1 MGTIGTT
8 PFELPEELVPG
19 VWRKAQDGSVLAK
32 LSKSEPQK
40 FGVKQYIKL
49 TGTPR
54 GEVVGE
60 SQEKSQS
67 NATFAAMRSVQRK
80 VQVTQRFS
88 NELKWADEDDQ
99 IGALS
104 TMADLSG
111 EALAR
116 ALDLIGIHGMNPLT
130 GAALAGSPVKL
141 LDTTN
146 QVELT
151 TATAGLVD
159 AAVEAAYALL
169 LADSATP
176 DGIAWDPTYAF
187 TLATMRDLDGK
198 RLYPELGLGKFDSW
212 LGYNSAQSSTVS
224 GTPEAQTTSTGMYRA
239 GEEDPGV
246 KAIVGDF
253 TAFKW
258 GVQRSIGVTM
268 IEYGDPDGDGDLQRA
283 NEIAL
288 RSEIVY
294 GLAFLDLDSF
304 AVIMDAVAN
313 S

>member
-1 MGTIGTT
+1 MATIGTA

-32 LSKSEPQK
+32 LSQSEPQK
-40 FGVKQYIKL
+40 FGIKQYIKL
-49 TGTPR
+49 TGAPR

-60 SQEKSQS
+60 SVDKSQS
-67 NATFAAMRSVQRK
+67 NSVFAAMRSVQRK

-88 NELKWADEDDQ
+88 NELKWADEDEQ
-99 IGALS
+99 IGALA
-104 TMADLSG
+104 TMGDLSG

-130 GAALAGSPVKL
+130 GAALAGSPAKL

-146 QVELT
+146 VVELT
-151 TATAGLVD
+151 TATA
-159 AAVEAAYALL
+159 
-169 LADSATP
+169 ATP
-176 DGIAWDPTYAF
+176 DLALEAAWPLLLEDSAVPNGIAFDPTFAF
-187 TLATMRDLDGK
+187 SLATQRDLDGK
-198 RLYPELGLGKFDSW
+198 RLYPELGLGKFDSY
-212 LGYNSAQSSTVS
+212 LGFNAASGTTVS
-224 GTPEAQTTSTGMYRA
+224 GNPEAKTASTGMYRST
-239 GEEDPGV
+239 DPAI

-283 NEIAL
+283 NELAL
-288 RSEIVY
+288 RAEVVY

-304 AVIMDAVAN
+304 AVVKDAIAN

>member
-1 MGTIGTT
+1 MATIGTS

-32 LSKSEPQK
+32 LSQSEPQK

-54 GEVVGE
+54 AEVVGE
-60 SQEKSQS
+60 SVDKSQS
-67 NATFAAMRSVQRK
+67 NSAFAPIRSVQRK
-80 VQVTQRFS
+80 LQVTQRFS
-88 NELKWADEDDQ
+88 QELKWADEDDQ

-104 TMADLSG
+104 TMGDLAG

-116 ALDLIGIHGMNPLT
+116 GLDLVAIHGMNPLT
-130 GAALAGSPVKL
+130 GAAIAGSPVKL

-146 QVELT
+146 VIELT
-151 TATAGLVD
+151 TGTAATPD
-159 AAVEAAYALL
+159 AAIEAAYGLL
-169 LADSATP
+169 LADKATP
-176 DGIAWDPTYAF
+176 NGIAFDPTFAF
-187 TLATMRDLDGK
+187 SLATQRDKNDK
-198 RLYPELGLGKFDSW
+198 RLYPELGLGKFDNF
-212 LGYNSAQSSTVS
+212 LGFNAASSDTVS
-224 GTPEAQTTSTGMYRA
+224 GGAEALTVSTGIYRSVN
-239 GEEDPGV
+239 PNI
-246 KAIVGDF
+246 KSIVGDF

-268 IEYGDPDGDGDLQRA
+268 IEYGDPDGDGDLQRS

-288 RSEIVY
+288 RAEVVY
-294 GLAFLDLDSF
+294 GIGFLDLDSF
-304 AVIMDAVAN
+304 AVIKDAIAN

>member
-1 MGTIGTT
+1 MATIGTS
-8 PFELPEELVPG
+8 PFEIPEELVPG

-54 GEVVGE
+54 AEVVGE
-60 SQEKSQS
+60 SVDKSQS
-67 NATFAAMRSVQRK
+67 NAAFAPIRSVQRK
-80 VQVTQRFS
+80 LQVTQRFS
-88 NELKWADEDDQ
+88 QELKWADEDEQ
-99 IGALS
+99 IGALQ

-116 ALDLIGIHGMNPLT
+116 GLDLVAIHGMNPLT
-130 GAALAGSPVKL
+130 GAAIAGSPVKL

-146 QVELT
+146 VVELT
-151 TATAGLVD
+151 TATAATPD
-159 AAVEAAYALL
+159 AAIEAAYALL

-176 DGIAWDPTYAF
+176 DGIGFDPSYAF
-187 TLATMRDLDGK
+187 TLATQRDTHDGK
-198 RLYPELGLGKFDSW
+198 RLYPELGLGKFDNF
-212 LGYNSAQSSTVS
+212 LGFNAASSNTVS
-224 GTPEAQTTSTGMYRA
+224 GGPEALTASTGIY
-239 GEEDPGV
+239 ESVNPGI

-288 RSEIVY
+288 RAEVVY
-294 GLAFLDLDSF
+294 GIGFIDLDSF
-304 AVIMDAVAN
+304 AVIKDAIAN

>member
-1 MGTIGTT
+1 MSTISTT

-49 TGTPR
+49 TGVPR

-60 SQEKSQS
+60 SGNKSQS
-67 NATFAAMRSVQRK
+67 NSVFAAMRSVQRK

-88 NELKWADEDDQ
+88 QELKWADEDDQ

-116 ALDLIGIHGMNPLT
+116 ALDLIGIHGINPLT

-146 QVELT
+146 VVEIT
-151 TATAGLVD
+151 TATSTTPDLVI
-159 AAVEAAYALL
+159 EAAWPLL
-169 LADSATP
+169 IADSAQP
-176 DGIAWDPTYAF
+176 DGIAFDPTFAF
-187 TLATMRDLDGK
+187 SLATQRTTTGERK
-198 RLYPELGLGKFDSW
+198 YPELGLGKFDSY
-212 LGYNSAQSSTVS
+212 LGFNAAQSSTVS
-224 GTPEAQTTSTGMYRA
+224 GAPEAKTSGTGIYRSV
-239 GEEDPGV
+239 DPNI

-258 GVQRSIGVTM
+258 GVQRSIGVSM
-268 IEYGDPDGDGDLQRA
+268 IEYGDPDGDGDLQRK

-288 RSEIVY
+288 RAEVVY

-304 AVIMDAVAN
+304 AVIKDAIAN

>member
-1 MGTIGTT
+1 MASITTT

-32 LSKSEPQK
+32 LSQSEPQK

-49 TGTPR
+49 SGAPR

-60 SQEKSQS
+60 GVDKSQS
-67 NATFAAMRSVQRK
+67 NSVFAAMRSVQRK
-80 VQVTQRFS
+80 VQVTQRFTD
-88 NELKWADEDDQ
+88 ELKWADEDDQ

-104 TMADLSG
+104 TMADLAG

-116 ALDLIGIHGMNPLT
+116 ALDLIAIHGMQPLT

-146 QVELT
+146 VVELT
-151 TATAGLVD
+151 TATAATPD
-159 AAVEAAYALL
+159 AAIEAAYALVV
-169 LADSATP
+169 ADAGVP
-176 DGIAWDPTYAF
+176 DGIAFDPTFAF
-187 TLATMRDLDGK
+187 SLATMRDLDG
-198 RLYPELGLGKFDSW
+198 RRIYPELGLGRFDNY
-212 LGYNSAQSSTVS
+212 LGFNAAGSTTVS
-224 GTPEAQTTSTGMYRA
+224 GSPEGQTASTGMYSSV
-239 GEEDPGV
+239 DPHI

-288 RSEIVY
+288 RAEVVY

-304 AVIMDAVAN
+304 AVIKDAIAN